1 MFVETEKLT
10 DDTYALKN
18 LPIIRVNVFVDVSP
32 VVEKLECENVPVAL
46 CCSALPK
53 FFIKNHYTMHIGLN
67 LNKTSWQQVKLIKV
81 FWSLLLWIQL
91 YNFQQVPIIL

>member
-32 VVEKLECENVPVAL
+32 VVEKLEYENVPCRIMLLSFAGI
-46 CCSALPK
+46 
-53 FFIKNHYTMHIGLN
+53 FFIK
-67 LNKTSWQQVKLIKV
+67 KTITLCT
-81 FWSLLLWIQL
+81 
-91 YNFQQVPIIL
+91 